1 VSLEFESEEAA
12 LRFQVQILTT
22 GSRSQERVAS
32 ALADGLVADADV
44 TPAFVQGIADEDQ
57 VRQLGE
63 LGLQVSVLGQIPDVP
78 ERTGRGAPRG
88 GVFSKRTA
96 SIGGGGA
103 TAEPRQE
110 GYYVLSLR
118 GLLTTQVRDRLS
130 AAGVSILERI
140 GDGRWSVKLSG
151 RPGDIRRIA
160 TVAAFD
166 PVRAERTGGRL
177 SRAVGG
183 ARGRSAGTASP
194 IDAGHAG
201 YEAILQ
207 IDADPEQLAA
217 RMAGMGAALLSPA
230 GRVVRFTCDP
240 RQLDAIVALP
250 GVASV
255 SAAGVPRLLHD
266 MARPL
271 IGIDAG
277 VSDRPGGLT
286 GEGEVVGIADTGI
299 DASHPDFVG
308 RIRRVVPHGRP
319 GDGSDPNGHGT
330 HVAGTIAGD
339 GAASAGLLAGVAP
352 RAEIFFQSLMDG
364 NGELGGL
371 PIDIADLFQEA
382 YDADVRV
389 HNNSWGIFL
398 NARYSGPSLQVDGF
412 VEKHPDFLPVI
423 AAGNDGSCLPG
434 LNAGGS
440 GLVDFPSMA
449 VPATAKNALVVG
461 ASRSSRTKLGY
472 SSMTYGQTWPENFNA
487 PPIADANVSGDPAGL
502 AAFSAR
508 GPTDDFRIKPDVV
521 APGTDIASTRSADAP
536 LRNFW
541 GAYPNNDRY
550 ALMGGTSMACPMV
563 TGLAVLVRQY
573 YRQTRSH
580 SPSAALLR
588 ATVINGTE
596 RLAGSDAVANP
607 AGDPN
612 YHQGFGR
619 VNLARTVPT
628 GQPGFA
634 LSFVD
639 ADDAAPEIRQSGD
652 MVAFGMNVATDG
664 ELRLCLAW
672 TDPPGRA
679 LQNALFMTAESP
691 TGDLLVSNA
700 GIVRQIA
707 FPTPLPPGF
716 PPSTFNRDPN
726 NNVHVLRLP
735 QATAGRYTVT
745 VASID
750 VIRPQAFALVATG
763 AVGPIERI

>member
-1 VSLEFESEEAA
+1 M
-12 LRFQVQILTT
+12 RFQVQILTT
-22 GSRSQERVAS
+22 GSHSQERIS
-32 ALADGLVADADV
+32 IALTDGLVADADV
-44 TPAFVQGIADEDQ
+44 TPAFVQGVADEDQ
-57 VRQLGE
+57 VRKLGA
-63 LGLQVSVLGQIPDVP
+63 LGLQVSVMGPIPDEP
-78 ERTGRGAPRG
+78 ERTGRGTARG
-88 GVFSKRTA
+88 GVFSRRTA
-96 SIGGGGA
+96 SIGIGPAG
-103 TAEPRQE
+103 AEPRQD
-110 GYYVLSLR
+110 GYYILSLR
-118 GLLTTQVRDRLS
+118 GLLTTQVRERLS
-130 AAGVSILERI
+130 AAGVSVLERL
-140 GDGRWSVKLSG
+140 GDGRWSVRLAG
-151 RPGDIRRIA
+151 RPGDVKRIA
-160 TVAAFD
+160 TVAAFE
-166 PVRAERTGGRL
+166 PVRVETTGDRF

-183 ARGRSAGTASP
+183 RRGRSVSTANSVE
-194 IDAGHAG
+194 AGHVG

-207 IDADPEQLAA
+207 VDADPEQVAA
-217 RMAGMGAALLSPA
+217 RMAEAGAALLSPA

-240 RQLDAIVALP
+240 QQLDAIADIG

-266 MARPL
+266 IARPL
-271 IGIDAG
+271 IGIDTG
-277 VSDRPGGLT
+277 VTNRPGNLT
-286 GEGEVVGIADTGI
+286 GWGEIVGIADTGL
-299 DASHPDFVG
+299 DEGHPDFAG
-308 RIRRVVPHGRP
+308 RIKRIVPRGRP

-352 RAEIFFQSLMDG
+352 RAEIFFQSLMDD

-371 PIDIADLFQEA
+371 PPDIGDLFQEA

-472 SSMTYGQTWPENFNA
+472 SSMTYGQTWPENFTA
-487 PPIADANVSGDPAGL
+487 PPIADANVSGDPTGL

-508 GPTDDFRIKPDVV
+508 GPTDDLRIKPDVV
-521 APGTDIASTRSADAP
+521 APGTDIASTKSADAP

-573 YRQTRSH
+573 YRQTRGH
-580 SPSAALLR
+580 SPTAALLR

-596 RLAGSDAVANP
+596 RLGGADAVANP
-607 AGDPN
+607 IGDPN

-619 VNLARTVPT
+619 VNFARTVPT
-628 GQPGFA
+628 GQPGFE
-634 LSFVD
+634 LSFID
-639 ADDAAPEIRQSGD
+639 AYDAAPEIKQSGD
-652 MVAFGMNVATDG
+652 MVAFEIDVTAEGA
-664 ELRLCLAW
+664 LRLCLAW

-679 LQNALFMTAESP
+679 LQNALFMTVETPA
-691 TGDLLVSNA
+691 GDLLVSNA
-700 GIVRQIA
+700 GIVRQMA

-735 QATAGRYTVT
+735 RAPAGRYTIT

-750 VIRPQAFALVATG
+750 IIRPQAFALVATG
-763 AVGPIERI
+763 AVGPIKRI